1 MNKLHATTSN
11 LSIHTMKY
19 SIFFLFLLTA
29 NFCLSQTKKST
40 PNKEAIIK
48 SIEKHQQELISIS
61 DKIWAY
67 AETAL
72 QETKSAKELADYA
85 ESQGF
90 LVKRN
95 IAGMPTAFTA
105 EFGSGQPII
114 GIMGEFDALPGIS
127 QKAQPTK
134 EPLNAGAGGHGCGHN
149 LFGAGS
155 LGAAVAVKELMQQGK
170 LKGTIRFYGTPA
182 EEAVGGKIYMA
193 REGLFADLDV
203 CLDWHPDVE
212 IAASTQS
219 SQAMVDF
226 IVEFKG
232 KAAHAAADPWNG
244 RSAVDGLEAFT
255 HGVNLLREHVRPS
268 VRMHYAIKA
277 GGDVP
282 NVVPEYAKVWMWVRD
297 SKRSVVDEVFS
308 RVKEI
313 AKGAGEIAG
322 VEAKVTVLGGDYEIL
337 VNRKGAEVLQKNLEL
352 LGPISYS
359 AEEIA
364 FAKKIQEAQ
373 NAEQSG
379 LDGKIYPLKETQEH
393 PAGGSTD
400 VGDISWLVPEI
411 TLVAT
416 TAPKNTAWHG
426 WSVVACGGMSIGH
439 KGLVLA
445 AKSLG
450 MTMVDLFENE
460 QVRKDI
466 RAEFEQRK
474 GKEVYKAY
482 IPDGPAPVPNQ
493 GK

>member
-1 MNKLHATTSN
+1 MKQTILLLIV
-11 LSIHTMKY
+11 LS
-19 SIFFLFLLTA
+19 FFSA
-29 NFCLSQTKKST
+29 EAQKKKT
-40 PNKEAIIK
+40 GVNPNKAAIIE
-48 SIEKHQQELISIS
+48 SVDKHQQELISVS

-72 QETKSAKELADYA
+72 KEYKSAKELADYA
-85 ESQGF
+85 EAQGF
-90 LVKRN
+90 RVNRGV
-95 IAGMPTAFTA
+95 AGMPTAFTA
-105 EFGSGQPII
+105 EFGSGKPVI

-134 EPLNAGAGGHGCGHN
+134 AALEEGAGGHGCGHN

-155 LGAAVAVKELMQQGK
+155 LGAAVAVKELIQQGK

-182 EEAVGGKIYMA
+182 EESVGGKIYMA
-193 REGLFADLDV
+193 RDGLFADLDV

-232 KAAHAAADPWNG
+232 KAAHAAGDPWNG

-255 HGVNLLREHVRPS
+255 YGVNMLREHVRPS
-268 VRMHYAIKA
+268 VRMHYAIMK

-297 SKRSVVDEVFS
+297 SKRDGVEEVFA

-313 AKGAGEIAG
+313 AAGAGMIAG
-322 VEAKVTVLGGDYEIL
+322 VESKVTVQTGDYEIL
-337 VNRKGAEVLQKNLEL
+337 VNRTGAGALQKNLEI
-352 LGPISYS
+352 LGPITYTE
-359 AEEIA
+359 EEIA
-364 FAKKIQEAQ
+364 FAKKIQEVQ
-373 NAEQSG
+373 GGKQVG
-379 LDGKIYPLKETQEH
+379 LNGSINPLKETQEH
-393 PAGGSTD
+393 PVGGSTD
-400 VGDISWLVPEI
+400 VGDISWIVPEI
-411 TLVAT
+411 TLIAT
-416 TAPKNTAWHG
+416 TAPPNTAWHG

-439 KGLVLA
+439 KGMLLA

-460 QVRKDI
+460 QLRKDI
-466 RAEFEQRK
+466 RAEFNQRK
-474 GKEVYKAY
+474 GGHVYKAY
-482 IPDGPAPVPNQ
+482 IPDGPPPIPN
-493 GK
+493 K